1 MLVAALGVGLVVRP
15 QRALLAPR
23 LAPGLTSVLTPGL
36 GIGPPW
42 PAPALGQATAPLLAR
57 SSQLS
62 LSASSEPPELLELP
76 AYPVNIYIE
85 DTDAFAVTCARP
97 PFEPL
102 RDWPMPRPCQ
112 TRWTRVACTSV

>member
-36 GIGPPW
+36 GIGP
-42 PAPALGQATAPLLAR
+42 ARPLLAR

-85 DTDAFAVTCARP
+85 GTDAFAVTCARP

-102 RDWPMPRPCQ
+102 RDRPMPRPCQ